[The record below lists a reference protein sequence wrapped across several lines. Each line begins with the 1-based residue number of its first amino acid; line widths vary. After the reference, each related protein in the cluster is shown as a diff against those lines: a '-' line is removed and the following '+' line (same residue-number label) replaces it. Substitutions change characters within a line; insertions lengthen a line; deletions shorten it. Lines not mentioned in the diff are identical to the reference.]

1 MKITQKVIEI
11 AEESEVFSETD
22 KEEVQEQEV
31 VHENINNFL
40 KEDPVVEN
48 IHIDPIEEIK

>member
-31 VHENINNFL
+31 VHENVNNFL